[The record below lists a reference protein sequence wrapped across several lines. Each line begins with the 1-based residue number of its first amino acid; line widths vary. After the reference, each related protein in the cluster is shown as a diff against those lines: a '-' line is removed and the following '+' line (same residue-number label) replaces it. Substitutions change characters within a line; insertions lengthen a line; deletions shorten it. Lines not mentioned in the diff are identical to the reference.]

1 MKKFS
6 IFVVVLCLILFG
18 IICYGVLSYDSL
30 VIDTKV
36 YSFIASNIMNDELT
50 LILKAITELGGVAF
64 TVLAGVLIFMFCKKN
79 RWFITFDL
87 VGVTL
92 VNQVIKHIIRR
103 PRPNVLRL
111 VEESGYSF
119 PSGHSM
125 VSMAFYGIII
135 YLVYKNVSNKY
146 LKWIL
151 IILLSLLILS
161 IGFSRIYVGV
171 HYFTDVVGGF
181 FLALAYLIVYIYIYN
196 ILNIKSCIAKI
207 NFYVILLTFTEVYM
221 KMIP

>member
-1 MKKFS
+1 MKKFN
-6 IFVVVLCLILFG
+6 IFIVVLCLILFSV
-18 IICYGVLSYDSL
+18 ICYGVLSYDSL

-36 YSFIASNIMNDELT
+36 YSFIINNIMNDGLT
-50 LILKAITELGGVAF
+50 PILKAITELGGVAF

-87 VGVTL
+87 VVVTL

-171 HYFTDVVGGF
+171 HYFTDVAGGF
-181 FLALAYLIVYIYIYN
+181 LLGLAYLIIYINIYN
-196 ILNIKSCIAKI
+196 KRIGKN
-207 NFYVILLTFTEVYM
+207 EE
-221 KMIP
+221 

>member
-1 MKKFS
+1 MKKFN
-6 IFVVVLCLILFG
+6 IFIVVLCLILFSV
-18 IICYGVLSYDSL
+18 ICYGVLSYDSL

-36 YSFIASNIMNDELT
+36 YSFISDNIMNDGIT
-50 LILKAITELGGVAF
+50 SVLKVITELGGVAF
-64 TVLAGVLIFMFCKKN
+64 IVLAGVLIFMFCKKI
-79 RWFITFDL
+79 RWFVTFDL

-92 VNQVIKHIIRR
+92 INQAIKHIIRR

-111 VEESGYSF
+111 VEEDGYSF

-135 YLVYKNVSNKY
+135 YLVYKNVTNKY
-146 LKWIL
+146 LKWTL
-151 IILLSLLILS
+151 ITLLSLLILS

-181 FLALAYLIVYIYIYN
+181 LLGLAYLIIYINIYN
-196 ILNIKSCIAKI
+196 KKVGKNEK
-207 NFYVILLTFTEVYM
+207 
-221 KMIP
+221 

>member
-6 IFVVVLCLILFG
+6 IFVVVLCLILFS

-36 YSFIASNIMNDELT
+36 YSFITNNIMNDGLT
-50 LILKAITELGGVAF
+50 PILKAITELGGVAF

-79 RWFITFDL
+79 RWFITIDL

-135 YLVYKNVSNKY
+135 YLVYKNVTNKY

-171 HYFTDVVGGF
+171 HYFTDVAGGF
-181 FLALAYLIVYIYIYN
+181 LLGLAYLIIYINIYN
-196 ILNIKSCIAKI
+196 KRIGKN
-207 NFYVILLTFTEVYM
+207 EE
-221 KMIP
+221 

>member
-1 MKKFS
+1 MKKFN
-6 IFVVVLCLILFG
+6 IFIVVLCLILFSV
-18 IICYGVLSYDSL
+18 ICYGVLSYDSL

-36 YSFIASNIMNDELT
+36 YSFIADNLMSDGT
-50 LILKAITELGGVAF
+50 TSVLKVITELGGVAF
-64 TVLAGVLIFMFCKKN
+64 IVLAGVLIFMFCKKI
-79 RWFITFDL
+79 RWFVTFDL

-92 VNQVIKHIIRR
+92 INQVIKHIVRR

-111 VEESGYSF
+111 VEEDGYSF

-135 YLVYKNVSNKY
+135 YLVYKNVTNKY
-146 LKWIL
+146 LKWTL
-151 IILLSLLILS
+151 IALLSLLILS

-181 FLALAYLIVYIYIYN
+181 LLGLAYLIIYINIYN
-196 ILNIKSCIAKI
+196 KKVGKN
-207 NFYVILLTFTEVYM
+207 EE
-221 KMIP
+221 

>member
-36 YSFIASNIMNDELT
+36 YSFITNNIMNDGLT
-50 LILKAITELGGVAF
+50 PIIKAITELGGVAF

-79 RWFITFDL
+79 RWFITIDL

-171 HYFTDVVGGF
+171 HYFTDVAGGF
-181 FLALAYLIVYIYIYN
+181 LLGLAYLIIYINIYN
-196 ILNIKSCIAKI
+196 KRIGKN
-207 NFYVILLTFTEVYM
+207 EE
-221 KMIP
+221 

>member
-1 MKKFS
+1 MKKFR
-6 IFVVVLCLILFG
+6 IIIVCLCLLLFSVILFNV
-18 IICYGVLSYDSL
+18 CKYGVLD
-30 VIDTKV
+30 IDNNV
-36 YSFIASNIMNDELT
+36 YNFISKNIMNDT
-50 LILKAITELGGVAF
+50 LSSILKCVTHLGGVAF
-64 TVLAGVLIFMFCKKN
+64 IVLLGVLCFMFCKKN

-87 VGVTL
+87 VGCTVI
-92 VNQVIKHIIRR
+92 NQTIKHIVRR

-125 VSMAFYGIII
+125 ISVAFYGLVI
-135 YLVYKNVSNKY
+135 YFVYKNINNKY
-146 LKWIL
+146 LKWAL
-151 IILLSLLILS
+151 ISLLSLLILT

-196 ILNIKSCIAKI
+196 KKVIKNEK
-207 NFYVILLTFTEVYM
+207 
-221 KMIP
+221 

>member
-6 IFVVVLCLILFG
+6 IFVVVLCLILFS

-36 YSFIASNIMNDELT
+36 YSFIINNIMNDGLT
-50 LILKAITELGGVAF
+50 PILKAITELGGVAF

-79 RWFITFDL
+79 RWFITIDL

-146 LKWIL
+146 LKWLL
-151 IILLSLLILS
+151 ITLLSLLILS

-171 HYFTDVVGGF
+171 HYFTDVAGGF
-181 FLALAYLIVYIYIYN
+181 LLGLAYLIIYINIYN
-196 ILNIKSCIAKI
+196 KRIGKN
-207 NFYVILLTFTEVYM
+207 EE
-221 KMIP
+221 

>member
-6 IFVVVLCLILFG
+6 IFVVVLCLILFS

-36 YSFIASNIMNDELT
+36 YSFITNNIMNDGLT
-50 LILKAITELGGVAF
+50 PILKAITELGGVAF

-135 YLVYKNVSNKY
+135 YLVYKNVTNKY
-146 LKWIL
+146 LKWTL
-151 IILLSLLILS
+151 ITLLSLLILS

-181 FLALAYLIVYIYIYN
+181 LLGLAYLIIYINIYN
-196 ILNIKSCIAKI
+196 KKVGKN
-207 NFYVILLTFTEVYM
+207 EE
-221 KMIP
+221 

>member
-6 IFVVVLCLILFG
+6 IFVVVLCLILFS

-36 YSFIASNIMNDELT
+36 YSFITNNIMNDGLT

-79 RWFITFDL
+79 RWFITIDL

-181 FLALAYLIVYIYIYN
+181 LLGLAYLIIYINIYN
-196 ILNIKSCIAKI
+196 KKVGKN
-207 NFYVILLTFTEVYM
+207 EE
-221 KMIP
+221 